1 MPNWKKVITSGSNA
15 HINHITASGNI
26 SSSNG
31 TGSFGRVE
39 ASTLEG
45 TLVTAAQGN
54 ITSLG
59 TLTTLTVDD
68 ITINGSQIS
77 DGGNLTII
85 STGGDVIIGSDEK
98 QIDLRDGDDN
108 TRFSFKTDSTPE
120 MDVTGNFKLDGT
132 GTIELE
138 STGDTT
144 IDASGDIVLDAAG
157 DQIYFKDNGS
167 TRFTFNVDGT
177 PELDVTGDFII
188 DGSGDIKLDSATNN
202 INLVGNIT
210 ASGNISS
217 SGDITSNTLNV
228 NTSGELTGSYGTLHG
243 AFNINYGSDATST
256 GSLANGEGY
265 GEIFSHTPL
274 NANVIKGNVVFH
286 TGADWQNADA
296 DAESLGGNSMLG
308 VALAAGGGVPGPV
321 LIRGM
326 VRLVAGHIDD
336 TSGDEGDAVYLS
348 TTTGHVQFAQPSGT
362 GDIVRIVGYC
372 INEADDI
379 IYFNPSSTFV
389 EVA

>member
-1 MPNWKKVITSGSNA
+1 SDGHIGTKIQSRHNQHSFINADTETTDISNLGIGTQDPTKKLQVKGDIS
-15 HINHITASGNI
+15 ASGDLMTMGSASI
-26 SSSNG
+26 GVAHPG
-31 TGSFGRVE
+31 TGSGAVLTVGGE
-39 ASTLEG
+39 MESKTLSVN
-45 TLVTAAQGN
+45 T
-54 ITSLG
+54 LG
-59 TLTTLTVDD
+59 T
-68 ITINGSQIS
+68 
-77 DGGNLTII
+77 
-85 STGGDVIIGSDEK
+85 
-98 QIDLRDGDDN
+98 
-108 TRFSFKTDSTPE
+108 
-120 MDVTGNFKLDGT
+120 
-132 GTIELE
+132 
-138 STGDTT
+138 
-144 IDASGDIVLDAAG
+144 
-157 DQIYFKDNGS
+157 
-167 TRFTFNVDGT
+167 
-177 PELDVTGDFII
+177 
-188 DGSGDIKLDSATNN
+188 
-202 INLVGNIT
+202 
-210 ASGNISS
+210 
-217 SGDITSNTLNV
+217 
-228 NTSGELTGSYGTLHG
+228 ELTSSYGTLRG

-274 NANVIKGNVVFH
+274 NTNVIKGNIVFH

-308 VALAAGGGVPGPV
+308 VALAEGDGVAGPV

-362 GDIVRIVGYC
+362 GDIVRVVGYC

>member
-1 MPNWKKVITSGSNA
+1 MPNWKKVITSGSDA
-15 HINHITASGNI
+15 HLNQITASAFQFIGSGTAELEVQGHITASGNI
-26 SSSNG
+26 SSSGFVSASSFSGDGAGLTNVSATVADESITLAKLAHAAANTVLVRDANSTGDPSFKAVTNTQILIGDG
-31 TGSFGRVE
+31 TGF
-39 ASTLEG
+39 
-45 TLVTAAQGN
+45 TAAALSGDVTMTNGGVVTIGANTVEGSMLNTNVAGTGLTVAGN
-54 ITSLG
+54 NIDVDAAQTQITSVG
-59 TLTTLTVDD
+59 TLTGLFVD
-68 ITINGSQIS
+68 SHIS
-77 DGGNLTII
+77 
-85 STGGDVIIGSDEK
+85 
-98 QIDLRDGDDN
+98 
-108 TRFSFKTDSTPE
+108 
-120 MDVTGNFKLDGT
+120 
-132 GTIELE
+132 
-138 STGDTT
+138 
-144 IDASGDIVLDAAG
+144 
-157 DQIYFKDNGS
+157 
-167 TRFTFNVDGT
+167 
-177 PELDVTGDFII
+177 
-188 DGSGDIKLDSATNN
+188 
-202 INLVGNIT
+202 
-210 ASGNISS
+210 ASGNISA

-228 NTSGELTGSYGTLHG
+228 NTSGELTGSYGTLRG

-274 NANVIKGNVVFH
+274 NANVIKGNVVYH

-362 GDIVRIVGYC
+362 GDIVRVVGYC

-389 EVA
+389 EHA